1 MNMHRAALFLIPALV
16 AAQPDPRE
24 LVRQSAEA
32 IKQYQS
38 YQLETIVT
46 VEMQG
51 GALETKL
58 EMPSSVSV
66 RRPDRMRIE
75 SKNQNMGMT
84 IVSDGEHTWFYM
96 SHLKQYIKRSASG
109 SPESAMGNSGLLPK
123 NLPDISK
130 LVKSVKLTGE
140 DTIEVGGEKTPCWVV
155 ETTYDKITIPEQNTT
170 ILDAVQINWISKER
184 KLSLQSTFGVKLILP
199 TAAQPVEMTQS
210 TRTTLVKLNVN
221 LPDSTFQF
229 TPPEGSKQVADWSL
243 PGVTKPDV
251 IGKPAPSLK
260 AKALDGKPVDLHSLR
275 GKVVLL
281 YFWTTWCGP
290 CKRQLPGIEKI
301 QNEFRDKGLVV
312 LGVSVGEEKATVAKF
327 LKTIAL
333 TYPII
338 QLSDGNEVVA
348 DLAINAFPTIVLID
362 REGKIASY
370 EVGARGEAALRK
382 DLAKLGISAPQPAAT
397 K

>member
-1 MNMHRAALFLIPALV
+1 M
-16 AAQPDPRE
+16 
-24 LVRQSAEA
+24 
-32 IKQYQS
+32 
-38 YQLETIVT
+38 
-46 VEMQG
+46 
-51 GALETKL
+51 
-58 EMPSSVSV
+58 
-66 RRPDRMRIE
+66 
-75 SKNQNMGMT
+75 
-84 IVSDGEHTWFYM
+84 
-96 SHLKQYIKRSASG
+96 
-109 SPESAMGNSGLLPK
+109 
-123 NLPDISK
+123 
-130 LVKSVKLTGE
+130 
-140 DTIEVGGEKTPCWVV
+140 
-155 ETTYDKITIPEQNTT
+155 
-170 ILDAVQINWISKER
+170 
-184 KLSLQSTFGVKLILP
+184 
-199 TAAQPVEMTQS
+199 
-210 TRTTLVKLNVN
+210 N

-260 AKALDGKPVDLHSLR
+260 AKALDGKPVDLQSLR

-281 YFWTTWCGP
+281 DFWTTWCGP